1 MYVALGLNSNDSN
14 ARPKTS
20 HLQIFSPQTW
30 SSERLQMPPRASVVS
45 LNEKAPRVTLDCI
58 YPLLQSQIQIIAEVC
73 KESGEKYL
81 ERQVAGAD
89 ERRERT
95 G

>member
-1 MYVALGLNSNDSN
+1 MS
-14 ARPKTS
+14 
-20 HLQIFSPQTW
+20 
-30 SSERLQMPPRASVVS
+30 PRASVVS
-45 LNEKAPRVTLDCI
+45 LNKKVPGVTLDCV

-81 ERQVAGAD
+81 ERRVAGAD
-89 ERRERT
+89 ERQERT

>member
-1 MYVALGLNSNDSN
+1 MS
-14 ARPKTS
+14 
-20 HLQIFSPQTW
+20 
-30 SSERLQMPPRASVVS
+30 PRASVVS
-45 LNEKAPRVTLDCI
+45 LKEKAPRVTLDCI

-89 ERRERT
+89 ERRKRT

>member
-1 MYVALGLNSNDSN
+1 MSDQRQVIYKYSSPNLELWKASN
-14 ARPKTS
+14 AS
-20 HLQIFSPQTW
+20 QGFCGVIEQ
-30 SSERLQMPPRASVVS
+30 
-45 LNEKAPRVTLDCI
+45 KAPRVTLDCV

-89 ERRERT
+89 ERQERT